1 MTLENPSD
9 QRQLD
14 LNQCLPKPVFSLN
27 RSHFQ
32 VRAEQTC
39 NLTPNPS
46 SRKRGY
52 ELNHQENVV
61 PVNVEEVLKRLMTL
75 PITSWNEKDDNPTVR
90 HMGPMAQDV
99 AAAFGLENQEQSIYA
114 IDINGIAL
122 AAIQALYQR
131 LQQKDAEIA
140 ELQANVNRLNQ
151 EFLERKLLISDAIA
165 VLMA

>member
-1 MTLENPSD
+1 MTLENPRD
-9 QRQLD
+9 QRQPD
-14 LNQCLPKPVFSLN
+14 LNQCLPEPVFSLN
-27 RSHFQ
+27 RSHVQ
-32 VRAEQTC
+32 ERADQTC
-39 NLTPNPS
+39 NRTPNLS
-46 SRKRGY
+46 SRKQGY
-52 ELNHQENVV
+52 ELNHQENVIH
-61 PVNVEEVLKRLMTL
+61 VNVEEVLKRLMTL
-75 PITSWNEKDDNPTVR
+75 PIASWNDKDQNPTVR

-114 IDINGIAL
+114 IDINGVAL

-151 EFLERKLLISDAIA
+151 EFLERKLLLSDAIA